1 MATQE
6 ALRQLCLDEKG
17 QPKEKNECRA
27 VIINHLILDGG
38 LDIDE
43 AEELAENTLRES
55 HFWDET
61 KPQGT
66 EPVV

>member
-27 VIINHLILDGG
+27 VIINHLILDEG

-43 AEELAENTLRES
+43 AEDLAEQTLRES
-55 HFWDET
+55 HFWDEER
-61 KPQGT
+61 PQAEGL
-66 EPVV
+66 